1 MINAPSSVGSQQN
14 LQQFKDAI
22 ASGNF
27 LKYRLVY
34 KLRPKSVRPLQ
45 ENCEISINKILLKRK
60 GHSVKAA
67 RAINQL
73 PAAFPKKLKVSLINR
88 GFYQAEVQNLLN
100 NRLKK
105 VMESKG
111 HMEEMTM
118 LFNLGAMVTPETQV
132 LLDQR
137 LYIAIKANRLDEFHP
152 LVAAGAVI
160 TQETQA
166 LMDIRLAECANG
178 RGLAARC
185 Y

>member
-1 MINAPSSVGSQQN
+1 M
-14 LQQFKDAI
+14 
-22 ASGNF
+22 
-27 LKYRLVY
+27 
-34 KLRPKSVRPLQ
+34 
-45 ENCEISINKILLKRK
+45 
-60 GHSVKAA
+60 
-67 RAINQL
+67 
-73 PAAFPKKLKVSLINR
+73 SLINR

-166 LMDIRLAECANG
+166 LMDIRLAECAKNRQRLG
-178 RGLAARC
+178 CKMLLSIGANSTPEVKAFLNERFSC
-185 Y
+185 